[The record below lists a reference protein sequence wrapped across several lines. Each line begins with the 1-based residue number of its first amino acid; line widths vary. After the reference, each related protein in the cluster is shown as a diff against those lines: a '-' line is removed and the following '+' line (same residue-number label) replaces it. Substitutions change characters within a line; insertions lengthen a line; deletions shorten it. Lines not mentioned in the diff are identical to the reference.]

1 LIELEQ
7 IKHLLCLFAIKS
19 ARIIFN
25 ENSHLFEE
33 VLII

>member
-19 ARIIFN
+19 TRIISN
-25 ENSHLFEE
+25 ESFHLFEE